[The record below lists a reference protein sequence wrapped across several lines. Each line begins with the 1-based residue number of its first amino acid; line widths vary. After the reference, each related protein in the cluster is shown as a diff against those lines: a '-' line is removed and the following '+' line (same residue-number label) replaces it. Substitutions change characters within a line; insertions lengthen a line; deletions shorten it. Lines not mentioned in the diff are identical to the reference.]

1 MSQGSDEDSDE
12 DSTAMEQVKSSK
24 ATPDVPVS
32 GSDLI
37 DMAFSQKK
45 VEQRK
50 QWLNRI
56 EKGIFCDHSQAH
68 SGGLK
73 FTDFV
78 NKELIL
84 FSVADDLRSIPHVY
98 DGLKP
103 SQRKVLFACVKRNL
117 TKVEVKVAKLAG

>member
-1 MSQGSDEDSDE
+1 
-12 DSTAMEQVKSSK
+12 MEQVKSSK

-32 GSDLI
+32 GSNLI

-56 EKGIFCDHSQAH
+56 EKGVFCDYSQARN
-68 SGGLK
+68 GGLK
-73 FTDFV
+73 FSDFV

-103 SQRKVLFACVKRNL
+103 SQRKVLFACVKRDL